1 MSVVLGPCSPTVCV
15 VHLDGSLRMPVDG
28 ALRHRVRAVLGRGQ
42 RAIVVD
48 LARVPSI
55 DAAGIGELVRAYNMT
70 IAAEGVLRIVHTSA
84 WVRRLLESAGLFG
97 LLCDRP

>member
-1 MSVVLGPCSPTVCV
+1 
-15 VHLDGSLRMPVDG
+15 VDG
-28 ALRHRVRAVLGRGQ
+28 VLRHRVRALLGRGQ

-70 IAAEGVLRIVHTSA
+70 TAAEGVLRVVHASV
-84 WVRRLLESAGLFG
+84 WVRRLLESAGLLG
-97 LLCDRP
+97 LLGDRP